1 MKFVCNFKHKKS
13 SIRLK
18 VGGRG
23 RETEEEGVGIGP
35 MGR

>member
-18 VGGRG
+18 VGGR
-23 RETEEEGVGIGP
+23 ETEKEGVGIGP
-35 MGR
+35 MGQ